1 MLKLIDNSTSFYG
14 TGLSLQRRLFK
25 IKSGQYAG
33 RITAVYPG
41 SPSIVVLSY
50 ADPPYISWSNPQQV
64 VTDSADYPSGCW
76 MDSGGNIYLAYTQ
89 ETSLNLMHK
98 KLSFVNGSWST
109 GSAATIYN
117 AGSNYYPDV
126 FKDNYGRL
134 WVSWTRVSG
143 SDHTIN
149 VKSSIDDGVT
159 WEFGPDDEGI
169 VLVTGQSSAF
179 SRLEYLPSYLYCFY
193 CGDGTSLAYRRI
205 EMSGALWLSEIEL
218 FNGTG
223 LSDSFHTSV
232 SDDLKMALA
241 FAADGDLYY
250 KDFDGAIWSGNMLI
264 DSEINSAPLVRH
276 NGSAVF
282 VFYSKELGPNQN
294 QIYCSIKSGTEF
306 SLPSNVSGSLAAL
319 DRVVCYRP
327 EASAMYYDRSAE
339 AENENTADVYHPDSG
354 ALLKD
359 SGDAV
364 FLGQFE
370 KFSQVHVMLSTSGSG
385 GSVTWHYWN
394 GADWVNFVPV
404 SGQYNFDS
412 SPARVRFW
420 EDSSDIPSDWQSS
433 VIAGHSKFWIKV
445 IVSSDFVTTPVG
457 AQITAAEDLHS
468 ITALEDY

>member
-1 MLKLIDNSTSFYG
+1 MLKSIDNSTAFYG
-14 TGLSLQRRLFK
+14 TGLSLQRKLFK

-33 RITAVYPG
+33 RIAAVYPS
-41 SPSIVVLSY
+41 SPSVIVLSY
-50 ADPPYISWSNPQQV
+50 ADPPYISWSSPQQV
-64 VTDSADYPSGCW
+64 VTDAADYPAGCW

-117 AGSNYYPDV
+117 AGSNYYPNM
-126 FKDNYGRL
+126 FKDHYGRL

-159 WEFGPDDEGI
+159 WDFGPDDEGT

-193 CGDGTSLAYRRI
+193 CVDGTSLAYRRI
-205 EMSGALWLSEIEL
+205 EMSGALWLSEVEL
-218 FNGTG
+218 FNGTW

-232 SDDLKMALA
+232 SDNLKIGLA
-241 FAADGDLYY
+241 FSVDGDLYY
-250 KDFDGAIWSGNMLI
+250 KDFDGAIWSGNVL
-264 DSEINSAPLVRH
+264 INSGVTSAPIVRH
-276 NGSAVF
+276 HGSTAF
-282 VFYSKELGPNQN
+282 VFYGKEIGPNQN
-294 QIYCSIKSGTEF
+294 QFYYSIKTGTEF
-306 SLPSNVSGSLAAL
+306 GSPSKVAASLAAL
-319 DRVVCYRP
+319 DRVICYRP
-327 EASAMYYDRSAE
+327 EASAMYYDRSVE
-339 AENENTADVYHPDSG
+339 AADESTADIYHPDSG
-354 ALLKD
+354 TLLKD
-359 SGDAV
+359 SGDAL

-370 KFSQVHVMLSTSGSG
+370 RFSQVHITLSTSGSG
-385 GSVTWHYWN
+385 GSVTWHYWD
-394 GADWVNFVPV
+394 GADWVNFIPV

-445 IVSSDFVTTPVG
+445 VVSTDFVTAPVG
-457 AQITAAEDLHS
+457 TQITAAEDLQYM
-468 ITALEDY
+468 TAL